1 MPSPE
6 EGVVVYV
13 VGMTPTTE
21 LCKVDGELIKTD
33 RMGRIRV
40 SSEHRE
46 KLLDTF
52 ESSGMS
58 GQKFAD
64 HCGVKYPT
72 FASWVQK
79 RRRERNEYPSDHAAP
94 PESLL
99 QSLAEVELAPGK
111 VTSEGLSIEFP
122 GGARLVLNHPG
133 QVSLAAALIN
143 NLSRQNNA

>member
-1 MPSPE
+1 MA
-6 EGVVVYV
+6 
-13 VGMTPTTE
+13 PTTE
-21 LCKVDGELIKTD
+21 LCKIDGELIKTD
-33 RMGRIRV
+33 CMGRIRV

-64 HCGVKYPT
+64 HYGVKYTT

-79 RRRERNEYPSDHAAP
+79 RRRDRNEYPAEHAAP
-94 PESLL
+94 PENLL

-111 VTSEGLSIEFP
+111 VTSEGLSIELP
-122 GGARLVLNHPG
+122 GGARLILDHPG
-133 QVSLAAALIN
+133 QAPIAAALIN
-143 NLSRQNNA
+143 NLSR